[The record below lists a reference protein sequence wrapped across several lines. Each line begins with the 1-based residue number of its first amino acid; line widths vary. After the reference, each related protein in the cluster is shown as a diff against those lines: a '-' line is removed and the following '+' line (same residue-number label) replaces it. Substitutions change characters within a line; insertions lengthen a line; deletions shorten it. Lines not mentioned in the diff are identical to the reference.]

1 MSDISKPTLEELITG
16 GGFEV
21 MGKKTAKAKAIT
33 ISSAGVIT
41 WNTPLK
47 ASLYRAGRN
56 VSIMINCDKNQM
68 LLVAGGDNLDDVN
81 ATVGKVSPSVSAIEI
96 LRDAESTHNIKILPN
111 GVKTSSYRYEEANG
125 GLEVIEE
132 TDDVLA
138 IVLNLSIRKRNS
150 YKGKVEASA
159 RELTNDEKAGKA

>member
-1 MSDISKPTLEELITG
+1 MSDIFKPTLEELING

-47 ASLYRAGRN
+47 SSLYRAGRN
-56 VSIMINCDKNQM
+56 VSIMINSDKNQM
-68 LLVAGGDNLDDVN
+68 LLIAGENIEDAN
-81 ATVGKVSPSVSAIEI
+81 ATVGEVSPSVSAIEI

-111 GVKTSSYRYEEANG
+111 GVKTSSYRYEESNS

-138 IVLNLSIRKRNS
+138 IILNLSKRKRNA
-150 YKGKVEASA
+150 YKGKVEVTA
-159 RELTNDEKAGKA
+159 RKLTTEEKEGKA